1 MKKSVILTVAGGVL
15 VIGAAAASYLK
26 REAVKQAAAEIIN
39 QIKKRLP
46 KVLPDIAPDPDP
58 APEAEE

>member
-15 VIGAAAASYLK
+15 VIGAAAAAYLK
-26 REAVKQAAAEIIN
+26 RKAVKQAIPEIID

-46 KVLPDIAPDPDP
+46 KTQPDDAPDPDP
-58 APEAEE
+58 TPDVEE